1 MNTHDLQA
9 QAALYL
15 LGCLPPGEARTF
27 ETAATTEHREAIT
40 EMTEIVAS
48 FGIGASTPAKPPPSL
63 RERLLARLE
72 QRAPNG
78 GLFSKRAQDQGPW
91 RPTANPGVSFKKL
104 MFDQSTGLM
113 TMLVKMEPGARLAGH
128 SHGRTEQC
136 LILEGDL
143 RYSEEKV
150 YRAGDF
156 TWAEAGT
163 IDPAL
168 YSVEGNLLLIV
179 GEP

>member
-1 MNTHDLQA
+1 MSANDLQA

-15 LGCLPPGEARTF
+15 LGYLPPAEARGF
-27 ETAATTEHREAIT
+27 ETASTAEHREALA
-40 EMTEIVAS
+40 EMTDVVAS
-48 FGIGASTPAKPPPSL
+48 FGLGASTPANPPSSL
-63 RERLLARLE
+63 RDRLLARLA
-72 QRAPNG
+72 RNSSP
-78 GLFSKRAQDQGPW
+78 GLHSKRVQDQGPW
-91 RPTANPGVSFKKL
+91 RPTASPGVFFKKL

-168 YSVEGNLLLIV
+168 YTVDGNLLLIV